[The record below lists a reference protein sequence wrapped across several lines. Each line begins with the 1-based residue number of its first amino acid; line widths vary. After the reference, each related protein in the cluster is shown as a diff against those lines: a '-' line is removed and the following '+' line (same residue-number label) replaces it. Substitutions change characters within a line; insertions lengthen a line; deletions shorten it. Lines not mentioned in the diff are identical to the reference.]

1 MEEEFDLDKI
11 KITQDMSRARK
22 AQHKGVLFAK
32 LWRWHLHLLL
42 EKRAGGRVFRFFAM
56 LVDEDFKHFGKPFT
70 VTTEMM
76 KAAGVDRKFKAEILR
91 TFEQW
96 GLIFLEPRTN
106 KNPQVSLRT
115 RQGRGSNPFQN
126 CR

>member
-1 MEEEFDLDKI
+1 MALAFALVVRE
-11 KITQDMSRARK
+11 ARRR
-22 AQHKGVLFAK
+22 Q
-32 LWRWHLHLLL
+32 
-42 EKRAGGRVFRFFAM
+42 RFFAM

-91 TFEQW
+91 TFEEW
-96 GLIFLEPRTN
+96 GLIFLEPRAN

>member
-1 MEEEFDLDKI
+1 MEEEFDFDKI
-11 KITQDMSRARK
+11 KITPEHRTRK
-22 AQHKGVLFAK
+22 HKGELFAK

-42 EKRAGGRVFRFFAM
+42 EKRASGRVFRFFAM

-70 VTTEMM
+70 VTTEMV

-96 GLIFLEPRTN
+96 GLIFLEPRAN

-115 RQGRGSNPFQN
+115 RQGRGPNPFQN